1 MDTIEIFPARQN
13 VGKDIVT
20 PLRVTVAKAEKLV
33 ATKLWAYTPEPTTKD
48 DVKLLVSL
56 AKQEV
61 LIDAQNN
68 KAEAERLRIEREE
81 LEALRAEL
89 MAKSEKSTKKAV

>member
-1 MDTIEIFPARQN
+1 MNVVEIFPARQN

-20 PLRVTVAKAEKLV
+20 PLRVTQEKAEKLV
-33 ATKLWAYTPEPTTKD
+33 STKLWSYKPEPSNKD
-48 DVKLLVSL
+48 DLKLMVDM
-56 AKQEV
+56 AKQEISV
-61 LIDAQNN
+61 DAMNN

-89 MAKSEKSTKKAV
+89 MAKSEKSTKKSV